1 MRLTDPTLLDAFRRP
16 DPADLPT
23 PFVEIDKDRLTRNLR
38 GMQAR
43 AAASGVTLRPHIKTH
58 KSLAIAR
65 RLSGEHGFV
74 RFTDMAPAIG
84 SRVRIFPNHSCAV
97 VAQFDTATLRHSDG
111 RAVTLRVDARG
122 RQT

>member
-1 MRLTDPTLLDAFRRP
+1 MKLTDPTLLDTFRRP

-23 PFVEIDKDRLTRNLR
+23 PFVEIDESRRMRNLR

-43 AAASGVTLRPHIKTH
+43 AAASGVALPHIKTH

-65 RLSGEHGFV
+65 RFSEEHSFV

-84 SRVRIFPNHSCAV
+84 SLVRIFPNHSCAV
-97 VAQFDTATLRHSDG
+97 VAQFDTATLRQSDG

>member
-1 MRLTDPTLLDAFRRP
+1 MRLTDLTLLDAFRRP

-23 PFVEIDKDRLTRNLR
+23 LCVKIDEDRLTRSLR
-38 GMQAR
+38 DVQAR
-43 AAASGVTLRPHIKTH
+43 AVASGVALRPHIKTH
-58 KSLAIAR
+58 KSVAIAR
-65 RLSGEHGFV
+65 RLSEEHGFV

-84 SRVRIFPNHSCAV
+84 SRVRSFPNHSCAV
-97 VAQFDTATLRHSDG
+97 GAQFDTVTLRQAHG